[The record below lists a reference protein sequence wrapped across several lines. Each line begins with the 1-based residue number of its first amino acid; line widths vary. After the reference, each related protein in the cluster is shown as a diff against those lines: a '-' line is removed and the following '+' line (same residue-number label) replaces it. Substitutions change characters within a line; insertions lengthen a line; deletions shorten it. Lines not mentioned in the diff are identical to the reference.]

1 MTHTQETPVARIAA
15 LIHGQSLRLPS
26 LQPVLSNWPTL
37 LSPHYAELKKKVGM
51 KIDEWIS
58 DERVRRKA
66 QIIDL
71 PLFSSMCVITPS
83 LLWKARWF
91 FFIMNSLTISIS

>member
-1 MTHTQETPVARIAA
+1 
-15 LIHGQSLRLPS
+15 
-26 LQPVLSNWPTL
+26 
-37 LSPHYAELKKKVGM
+37 M

-83 LLWKARWF
+83 LLWKARWC